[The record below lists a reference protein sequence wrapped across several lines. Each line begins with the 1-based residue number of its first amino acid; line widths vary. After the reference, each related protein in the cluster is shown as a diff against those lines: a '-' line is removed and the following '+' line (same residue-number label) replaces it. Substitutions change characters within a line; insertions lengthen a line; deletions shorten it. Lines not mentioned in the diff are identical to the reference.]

1 MDAAPVSSPLHP
13 VPPVRSGAP
22 VPPVR
27 SGAPVS
33 PAADAGPSGSHTPAT
48 AAAARAPLWDGAVNA
63 RDVGA
68 VVSAVQPGRLYRMG
82 RQEWVTEAGWE
93 QAWDHGVRTVIDL
106 RNPFEL
112 GRRSPD
118 PRVQPDVLAR
128 FLVLNLP
135 TEDQADADFM
145 ALTGPYLNTPEHYRE
160 NLDRWP
166 EKFGAIARAFITA
179 PPGGVVIHCAAGRD
193 RTGMV
198 VALLLAAS
206 GIPHPEIGADYA
218 RAVTA
223 INDRYRGQEVPHE
236 TPRSDE
242 ELTEW
247 LTVAQ
252 GHLRTLLSSL
262 DAARYL
268 LDAGLTE
275 AELDLLRARLTGPR
289 APAHR

>member
-13 VPPVRSGAP
+13 VPPVRSGASL
-22 VPPVR
+22 PPAEGR
-27 SGAPVS
+27 ASSGSHS
-33 PAADAGPSGSHTPAT
+33 PAAGAT
-48 AAAARAPLWDGAVNA
+48 APGPLWDGAVNA

-68 VVSAVQPGRLYRMG
+68 AVSAVQPGRLYRMG
-82 RQEWVTEAGWE
+82 RHEWVTEAGWE
-93 QAWDHGVRTVIDL
+93 QAWEHGARTVIDL

-112 GRRSPD
+112 GRRSQD
-118 PRVQPDVLAR
+118 PRVRPDVLAR
-128 FLVLNLP
+128 FTVLNLP
-135 TEDQADADFM
+135 TEDQTDADFM

-160 NLDRWP
+160 NLYRWP
-166 EKFGAIARAFITA
+166 EKFGAIARAFVTA

-236 TPRSDE
+236 TPRSHE
-242 ELTEW
+242 ELAEW
-247 LTVAQ
+247 LAVAQ
-252 GHLRTLLSSL
+252 GHLGTLLSSL

-275 AELDLLRARLTGPR
+275 AELDLLRERLTGSR
-289 APAHR
+289 APVQA